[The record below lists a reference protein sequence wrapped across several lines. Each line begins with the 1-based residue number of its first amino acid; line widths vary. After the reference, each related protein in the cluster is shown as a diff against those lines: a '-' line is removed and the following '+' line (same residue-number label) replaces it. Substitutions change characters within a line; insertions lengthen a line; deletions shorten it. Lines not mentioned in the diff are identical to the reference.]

1 MDISTSPSRP
11 FATQDPQA
19 GAVVAGVD
27 GTEHDVVVL
36 TAAVAEALRR
46 GAPLHVRY
54 CHEGL
59 DPLALSTSVPVDLS
73 ALGMPEQ
80 DDVVGVA
87 LATVAELDASLT
99 VTSDQPAG
107 RPENLLVE
115 ASQNAALV
123 VVGTGRKSKLEELV
137 LGTVALTVA
146 AHGKCPVLV
155 VPHQVDPDGDG
166 DVVVGV
172 DGSDHSQEA
181 LAVAA
186 HEARLR
192 ETGLVVVTTW
202 FVEVVDGYVVTEPDS
217 PEWRLVED
225 RIRSMQE
232 RLLASV
238 DTDGIEVE
246 LRAVRGGIRTTLS
259 DASSGAALVVVGNRG
274 RGGFRSKALGSVT
287 MDLMKRAHCPVLVVH
302 AAADD
307 R

>member
-1 MDISTSPSRP
+1 MDISPSSNRP
-11 FATQDPQA
+11 FATQDPQP

-27 GTEHDVVVL
+27 GTEHDVLVL
-36 TAAVAEALRR
+36 TAAAAEALRR
-46 GAPLHVRY
+46 GAPLHVRH

-59 DPLALSTSVPVDLS
+59 DPLALSTVVPVDYA
-73 ALGMPEQ
+73 ALGMLEQ
-80 DDVVGVA
+80 DGVVGVA
-87 LATVAELDASLT
+87 LATIAELDTSLT

-107 RPENLLVE
+107 RPENLLVA
-115 ASQNAALV
+115 ASHDAALV
-123 VVGTGRKSKLEELV
+123 VVGTGRKSKLEELM

-155 VPHQVDPDGDG
+155 VPHEVDPDGDG

-172 DGSDHSQEA
+172 DGSDHSQQA
-181 LAVAA
+181 LVVAA
-186 HEARLR
+186 QEARLR
-192 ETGLVVVTTW
+192 EANLVVVTTW

-232 RLLASV
+232 GLLANV
-238 DTDGIEVE
+238 DMDGIDVE

-259 DASSGAALVVVGNRG
+259 DASSGAAVVVVGNRG

-287 MDLMKRAHCPVLVVH
+287 MDLMKRAQCPVLVVH
-302 AAADD
+302 AAED